1 MKKKLF
7 GILLGCLLSVS
18 WVGSC
23 SAAAIYTMAEAEL
36 TRLEEIFS
44 LLKVSNHALQTDL
57 EQSKMD
63 LQTAKTRLAES
74 ASQLGLLEAQLIQLR
89 EESNK
94 AKTESLEA
102 QTLLQ
107 KANQSLLQYEREVK
121 GRIKELTW
129 QRNLWSVL
137 AIAAAAKK

>member
-1 MKKKLF
+1 MRKKLF

-23 SAAAIYTMAEAEL
+23 SAAAIYTMTEAEL

-57 EQSKMD
+57 EQSKTD
-63 LQTAKTRLAES
+63 LQTAKNRLTES
-74 ASQLGLLEAQLIQLR
+74 AIQLEMLEAQLIRLR

-94 AKTESLEA
+94 AKAESLEA

-107 KANQSLLQYEREVK
+107 KANQSLEAYEREAK
-121 GRIKELTW
+121 GRIKSLTW
-129 QRNLWSVL
+129 QRNFWGVL